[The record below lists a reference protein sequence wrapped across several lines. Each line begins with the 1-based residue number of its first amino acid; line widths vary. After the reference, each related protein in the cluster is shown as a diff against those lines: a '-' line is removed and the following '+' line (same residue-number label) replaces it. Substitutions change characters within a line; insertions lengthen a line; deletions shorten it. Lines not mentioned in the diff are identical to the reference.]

1 MTDQPQANAGS
12 PYSEAV
18 TEPVLDGLSDR
29 FAELAALAAQLL
41 AVEDRLQ
48 EANRENTDLRRQL
61 VRVRKEV
68 VAATTSAA
76 DAAQMREVKR
86 ETSAL
91 QADVARLSEVVSEKE
106 RARFALQEEVW
117 GLSEALSEMEEQAE
131 AGDEPDEAT
140 ARSIAAY
147 VQEIVRLTQLL
158 RDSESK
164 LRTCE
169 KELVEARSDL
179 NLSQTEARKSAG
191 WSGDKKALTEMRA
204 QLTRLVCQRDHALLQ
219 GGGRR

>member
-1 MTDQPQANAGS
+1 MTDQPQADAGS
-12 PYSEAV
+12 SDPEPAAV
-18 TEPVLDGLSDR
+18 PVSDGLSDR

-41 AVEDRLQ
+41 AVEDKLQ
-48 EANRENTDLRRQL
+48 AATHENTDLRRQL
-61 VRVRKEV
+61 VRARKE
-68 VAATTSAA
+68 AGTATTSAA
-76 DAAQMREVKR
+76 DAAKMRAAKR
-86 ETSAL
+86 ETAAL
-91 QADVARLSEVVSEKE
+91 QADLARLNDAVSQKE

-140 ARSIAAY
+140 ARSTAEY
-147 VQEIVRLTQLL
+147 VQEVVRLTQLL
-158 RDSESK
+158 RDSETK
-164 LRTCE
+164 LRARE

-179 NLSQTEARKSAG
+179 KASQTEARKSIG